1 MEQFLSPDAVERIAR
16 TNPGTTFGLEE
27 TKTVVPPDTRSML
40 KKLVSSAPA
49 PITTTERVL
58 LGRFLRMKEVGNPQ
72 YNGGYM
78 LTFQGPSNTERTIT
92 LEGPS
97 GAIGPVFVQHL
108 GAPARPRPTAPPVE
122 EDEDPVNI
130 GGRKRRSRGSRVKKQ
145 TRRAQRKRRNTKRR

>member
-1 MEQFLSPDAVERIAR
+1 MEEFLSPDAVERIAR
-16 TNPGTTFGLEE
+16 TNPGTTFGQEE

-58 LGRFLRMKEVGNPQ
+58 LGRFLRMREVGNPQ
-72 YNGGYM
+72 YNGGYE
-78 LTFQGPSNTERTIT
+78 LTFQGPSNAQRTIT

-122 EDEDPVNI
+122 EDEDPVNV
-130 GGRKRRSRGSRVKKQ
+130 GGRKRRSRVKKQ
-145 TRRAQRKRRNTKRR
+145 TRRTQRKRRNTVRK

>member
-1 MEQFLSPDAVERIAR
+1 MEQFLSPDDVERIAR
-16 TNPGTTFGLEE
+16 TNPGTTFGQVE

-58 LGRFLRMKEVGNPQ
+58 LGRFLRMREVGNPQ
-72 YNGGYM
+72 YNGGYV

-97 GAIGPVFVQHL
+97 GSIGPVFVQHL
-108 GAPARPRPTAPPVE
+108 ATRPRPTAPPVE
-122 EDEDPVNI
+122 DEDPVNV
-130 GGRKRRSRGSRVKKQ
+130 GGRKRRSRVKKQ
-145 TRRAQRKRRNTKRR
+145 TRRTQRKRRNTKRR

>member
-1 MEQFLSPDAVERIAR
+1 MEEFLSPDAVERIAR
-16 TNPGTTFGLEE
+16 TNPGTTFGHEE

-58 LGRFLRMKEVGNPQ
+58 LGRFLRMREVGNPQ
-72 YNGGYM
+72 YNGGYE
-78 LTFQGPSNTERTIT
+78 LTFQGPSNAQRTIT

-122 EDEDPVNI
+122 EDEDPVNV
-130 GGRKRRSRGSRVKKQ
+130 GGRKRRSRVKKQ
-145 TRRAQRKRRNTKRR
+145 TRRTQRKRRNTVRK

>member
-1 MEQFLSPDAVERIAR
+1 MEEFLSPDAVERIAR
-16 TNPGTTFGLEE
+16 TNPGTTFGQEE

-58 LGRFLRMKEVGNPQ
+58 LGRFLRMREVGNPQ
-72 YNGGYM
+72 YNGGYE
-78 LTFQGPSNTERTIT
+78 LTFQGPSNAQRTIT

-122 EDEDPVNI
+122 EDEDPVNG
-130 GGRKRRSRGSRVKKQ
+130 GGRKRRSRVKKQ
-145 TRRAQRKRRNTKRR
+145 TRRTQRKRRNTVRK

>member
-1 MEQFLSPDAVERIAR
+1 MEQFLSPDDVERIAR
-16 TNPGTTFGLEE
+16 TNPGTTFGQVE

-58 LGRFLRMKEVGNPQ
+58 LGRYVRMKEVGNPQ
-72 YNGGYM
+72 YNGGYV
-78 LTFQGPSNTERTIT
+78 LTFQGPSNAERTIT

-97 GAIGPVFVQHL
+97 SAIGPVFVQHL
-108 GAPARPRPTAPPVE
+108 AARPRPSAPPVE

-130 GGRKRRSRGSRVKKQ
+130 GGRKRRSRVKKQ
-145 TRRAQRKRRNTKRR
+145 TRRSQRKRRNTKRR

>member
-1 MEQFLSPDAVERIAR
+1 MEQFLSPDDVERIAR
-16 TNPGTTFGLEE
+16 TNPGTTFGQME

-58 LGRFLRMKEVGNPQ
+58 LGRFLRMREVGNPQ
-72 YNGGYM
+72 YNGGYV

-97 GAIGPVFVQHL
+97 GSIGPVFVQHL
-108 GAPARPRPTAPPVE
+108 ATRPRPTAPPVE
-122 EDEDPVNI
+122 DEDPVNV
-130 GGRKRRSRGSRVKKQ
+130 GGRKRRSRVKKQ
-145 TRRAQRKRRNTKRR
+145 TRRTQRKRRNTKRR

>member
-1 MEQFLSPDAVERIAR
+1 MEQFLSADDVERIAR
-16 TNPGTTFGLEE
+16 TNPGTTFGQME
-27 TKTVVPPDTRSML
+27 TKTVMPPDTRSRL

-58 LGRFLRMKEVGNPQ
+58 LGRFVRMREVGNPQ

-108 GAPARPRPTAPPVE
+108 GAPARPRPSAPPVE

-130 GGRKRRSRGSRVKKQ
+130 GGRKRGSRVKKQ